1 MAVFPISQWHL
12 WICYFHFCSICQ
24 CFPSED
30 RWLCKLLLKQGYK
43 VDYSAASDAL
53 TFAPEGFYEFYK
65 QRRRWAP
72 STMANVLD
80 LLMDWNNVRNKNQN
94 ISLLY
99 IAYQMFLFVS
109 SVLTPG
115 TIFLLVLGA
124 INAAFPDVE
133 HWLALVINL
142 VPVCSLCIAI
152 YLFKDEVQVL

>member
-1 MAVFPISQWHL
+1 MSNVHVG
-12 WICYFHFCSICQ
+12 
-24 CFPSED
+24 ED
-30 RWLCKLLLKQGYK
+30 RWLCTLMLKQGYK

-72 STMANVLD
+72 STMANILD

-124 INAAFPDVE
+124 INAAFPE
-133 HWLALVINL
+133 IQPWLALIINL
-142 VPVCSLCIAI
+142 IPVCSLCLAI
-152 YLFKDEVQVL
+152 YLFKDEVQVILNINCLC